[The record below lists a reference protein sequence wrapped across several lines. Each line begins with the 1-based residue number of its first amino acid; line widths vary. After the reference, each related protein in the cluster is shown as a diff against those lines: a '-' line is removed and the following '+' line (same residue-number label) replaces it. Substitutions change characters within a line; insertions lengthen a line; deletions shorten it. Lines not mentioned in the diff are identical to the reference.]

1 MYEVLLDTIIKEKLY
16 LLEGDIVEIGAFL
29 GGGTY
34 KLSKLM
40 EALGVDKIVYAIDT
54 FDFRSDESTS
64 TSGERMSDLYGEILK
79 GRNQFDIYSKITM
92 NCKNVVTLISDSK
105 NVVLPCDKVCF
116 AYIDGNHSPDYVR
129 NDFYL
134 VWNKLV
140 SHNIS

>member
-1 MYEVLLDTIIKEKLY
+1 
-16 LLEGDIVEIGAFL
+16 
-29 GGGTY
+29 
-34 KLSKLM
+34 
-40 EALGVDKIVYAIDT
+40 
-54 FDFRSDESTS
+54 
-64 TSGERMSDLYGEILK
+64 ERMSDLYGEILK

-140 SHNIS
+140 SHGVVSFDDYGYDLPQVTKTIHKLIGEESERILKLWTAGGKRIFIEKE